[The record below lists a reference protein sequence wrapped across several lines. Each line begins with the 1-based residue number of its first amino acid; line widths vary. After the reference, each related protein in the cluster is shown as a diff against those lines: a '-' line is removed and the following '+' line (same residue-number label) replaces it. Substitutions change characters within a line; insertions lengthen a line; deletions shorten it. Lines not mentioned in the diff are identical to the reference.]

1 MTAPLRTIHIS
12 TSDGDAGDD
21 MLRRATQYLWDG
33 WTATRRGDTV
43 LVQGYDKWGW
53 TAEALVDRYW
63 SGLIPAK
70 VAR

>member
-1 MTAPLRTIHIS
+1 MTKLRTIHIS
-12 TSDGDAGDD
+12 TSDDDAGDA
-21 MLRRATQYLWDG
+21 MLRRAAQYLWAG

-43 LVQGYDKWGW
+43 LVQGYDKAGW

-70 VAR
+70 VVR